1 MIKYY
6 ASDIIKRAEQLADLE
21 NSDFISFGEKIAL
34 LNEAYQTIFQK
45 GINKDTNSFVRYINT
60 NDSVIN
66 LPCDFYQLKAVTLN
80 RGGYIRQVLR
90 RPANGSLNDLSYDM
104 INNVI
109 QINGDVSGAN
119 ICIEYYPVPTTLTF
133 PNKDYLMDGLE
144 DVLDANGDF
153 YLVKGSDDDHVV
165 LRSFSDTSVN
175 EDIEITGVDQFL
187 IHMEQDFISFT
198 TRISSYIFDLNTFVL
213 SENIA
218 GNPIVFWNNQTYLSS
233 PVYDLLD
240 PSVITN
246 YILRT
251 PILNADGT
259 VAVNIKADVAQSVTS
274 SIEGMNF
281 VMLSRDMRKF
291 IGFEYNDG
299 VYVNGNQPSNKLPAN
314 TYKKMFY
321 YRDLVYLVTPYS
333 NFLTVYNFADDSWNN
348 STEKVAVV
356 DIVKVDENTGYGM
369 LGLKRGKYFM
379 TSFFDDTVL
388 NFPNNTYFVFMSY
401 LLALSFKSKQGSDI
415 TELSVLTEQAEN
427 TFYDTLGRD
436 DWNSTRITNSY

>member
-1 MIKYY
+1 MITYQS
-6 ASDIIKRAEQLADLE
+6 SDIIKRALQLADLE
-21 NSDFISFGEKIAL
+21 NSDFLSFSEKIAL
-34 LNEAYQTIFQK
+34 LNEAYQTIYQK
-45 GINKDTNSFVRYINT
+45 SINKDSNAFVRYINT
-60 NDSVIN
+60 SSKVIN

-109 QINGDVSGAN
+109 QINGDVTGAD
-119 ICIEYYPVPTTLTF
+119 ICIEYFPQPSSLTF
-133 PNKDYLMDGLE
+133 PNKDYLLDGLE

-153 YLVKGSDDDHVV
+153 YLVKGADNDSVV
-165 LRSFSDTSVN
+165 LRSFSDSSVN
-175 EDIEITGVDQFL
+175 EDISITGVNQYL

-198 TRISSYIFDLNTFVL
+198 NGTHSYIFDLNTFVL
-213 SENIA
+213 SEDLGNE
-218 GNPIVFWNNQTYLSS
+218 NPIVFWNNRTYLSS
-233 PVYDLLD
+233 PVYELLD
-240 PSVITN
+240 PEVLTG
-246 YILRT
+246 YIIRT
-251 PILNADGT
+251 PILNTDGT
-259 VAVNIKADVAQSVTS
+259 IAVNVKADIMKSVTKN
-274 SIEGMNF
+274 IEGMSF
-281 VMLSRDMRKF
+281 VMLSNDMSKF
-291 IGFEYNDG
+291 IGFTNSN
-299 VYVNGNQPSNKLPAN
+299 VYVNQNVTPLPPN

-348 STEKVAVV
+348 STEKTAVV
-356 DIVKVDENTGYGM
+356 DIVKVDENTGYGL
-369 LGLKRGKYFM
+369 LGLKRGRYFM

-415 TELSVLTEQAEN
+415 TELAVLAEQAEN

-436 DWNSTRITNSY
+436 DWNSTRITNAY